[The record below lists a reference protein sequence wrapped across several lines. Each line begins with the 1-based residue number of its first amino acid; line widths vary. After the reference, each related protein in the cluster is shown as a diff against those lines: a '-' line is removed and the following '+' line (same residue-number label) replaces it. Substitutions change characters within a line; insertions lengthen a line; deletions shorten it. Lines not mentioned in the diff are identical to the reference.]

1 MEERM
6 ENQIHAYRKPM
17 GIEKRKATMGLLFT
31 LPWILGILIFYAYP
45 LLSSIY
51 YSMTSYSVLN
61 PGKFLGLK
69 NYERLFK
76 DALFWKSIENTLY
89 YAVLSVPVS
98 LFTGIVLALLLN
110 VRTKLTGLY
119 RTIFYI
125 PTLVP
130 VIATATV
137 WKFLLDSQYGLF
149 NQILR
154 LMGLGTV
161 PWLTNENFTKL
172 SLVIISAWSVGQA
185 VIINLAGLQDISPT
199 YYEAAEIDGAN
210 TLQRIRHISIPL
222 LTPVIFYNLVMGL
235 ITALQGFTLP
245 YALTNGQGNPVNS
258 LLFYVMYLYNN
269 AFGYMKMGYASA
281 MAWILFVI
289 IMTLTM
295 IIFRSSRRW
304 VQYQD

>member
-1 MEERM
+1 M

-210 TLQRIRHISIPL
+210 RLQRRSRGSG
-222 LTPVIFYNLVMGL
+222 IF
-235 ITALQGFTLP
+235 P
-245 YALTNGQGNPVNS
+245 
-258 LLFYVMYLYNN
+258 
-269 AFGYMKMGYASA
+269 
-281 MAWILFVI
+281 
-289 IMTLTM
+289 
-295 IIFRSSRRW
+295 FRS
-304 VQYQD
+304 